1 MQKQA
6 EMLKLARMFQIPSN
20 FVPIHTPDC
29 VKILISEMVSLGEA
43 MIGDAI
49 GKYSVLGD
57 DEDGKE
63 CYMIELDELIKVI
76 ALFKYR
82 FLSGDRNDLLS
93 YLFNNSLIAT
103 SKVLPKKDKI
113 YINVGN
119 LMTSMKKDLKTLG
132 LTLPEASHTHGDI
145 TLSQSF

>member
-6 EMLKLARMFQIPSN
+6 EMLKIARMFQIPSN
-20 FVPIHTPDC
+20 LVPIYTPDC
-29 VKILISEMVSLGEA
+29 VKILISEMVSLGET
-43 MIGDAI
+43 MIGDTI

-57 DEDGKE
+57 DEDGNE

-93 YLFNNSLIAT
+93 YLFNNSLMAT
-103 SKVLPKKDKI
+103 STVLPKKDKI
-113 YINVGN
+113 YINVGS

-132 LTLPEASHTHGDI
+132 LTLPESSQTHGDI